1 MTGTILPRCLNNKD
15 LKVNIQSLSLSFLV
29 DVSCPNY
36 PLSFL
41 PSTLPLYLFAFIV
54 THNEGSATF
63 WNKSQ
68 GTHQSHLDG
77 LSHYLAGWGAGGGAC
92 HSVYNFLLKF
102 TGCCSLFLESAT
114 QVGQEEREN
123 KESSCV
129 TRGSSLV

>member
-1 MTGTILPRCLNNKD
+1 MTGTILPWCLNNKD

-36 PLSFL
+36 PLAFL

-77 LSHYLAGWGAGGGAC
+77 LSHYSVGWGAG
-92 HSVYNFLLKF
+92 V
-102 TGCCSLFLESAT
+102 GCLSFCIQLPSQVHWMLLFLESAT
-114 QVGQEEREN
+114 QVGQEKREN

-129 TRGSSLV
+129 TRGSPLV